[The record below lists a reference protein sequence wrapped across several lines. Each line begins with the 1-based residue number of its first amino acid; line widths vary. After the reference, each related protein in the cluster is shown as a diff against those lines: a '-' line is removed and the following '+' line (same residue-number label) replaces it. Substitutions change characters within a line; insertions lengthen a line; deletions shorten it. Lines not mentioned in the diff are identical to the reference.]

1 MLRIFARS
9 LIENPRF
16 LSKILFLTLISDYKF
31 LATMKRATFSVASI
45 LLVYFVSHSEGFG
58 VPFFGSDCIDW
69 NCFANEKKC
78 VDNALIRLDD
88 NVPVTTVYLDFDKT
102 ITVNDFSSEVRGRV
116 CGQKEY
122 PDCVPE
128 FDDLD
133 SMVNIDILICY
144 RRQVLYRS
152 NYILELQES

>member
-1 MLRIFARS
+1 
-9 LIENPRF
+9 
-16 LSKILFLTLISDYKF
+16 
-31 LATMKRATFSVASI
+31 MKRATFSVASI
-45 LLVYFVSHSEGFG
+45 LLVYFASRSEGFG
-58 VPFFGSDCIDW
+58 IPFFGSDCIDW
-69 NCFANEKKC
+69 NCFADEKKC

-88 NVPVTTVYLDFDKT
+88 NVPVTTVYFDFDKT